1 MSNVAHSKITHLYEA
16 AETGGKREAILNAAL
31 ELFTERGFHGTAMP
45 LVAELAGVGAGT
57 IYRYFASK
65 EALVNVLYQYWNE
78 FQLVTITRDVP
89 GDIPLRDQ
97 FHIYWKRLVDFAR
110 DYPVAFA
117 FLELHYHAPYLDEK
131 SRAIEEQGHTALVG
145 FFEECLR
152 QRVARKASA
161 EVLAS
166 IVWGAYVSLIRAARN
181 GRFEITQDVI
191 DQSEQCC
198 WDAIKR

>member
-1 MSNVAHSKITHLYEA
+1 MSNVVHSKVTHLYESG
-16 AETGGKREAILNAAL
+16 ETGGKREAILNAAL
-31 ELFTERGFHGTAMP
+31 ELFTERGFHGTTMP

-89 GDIPLRDQ
+89 CDIPLRDQ
-97 FHIYWKRLVDFAR
+97 FHIYWQRLVDFAK
-110 DYPVAFA
+110 DYPTAFA

-131 SRAIEEQGHTALVG
+131 SRAIEDRGHNALVG

-152 QRVARKASA
+152 QKIAREASA
-161 EVLAS
+161 EILAS
-166 IVWGAYVSLIRAARN
+166 IVWGAYVGLIRASRN
-181 GRFEITQDVI
+181 GRFEITPEVI
-191 DQSEQCC
+191 EQSENSC
-198 WDAIKR
+198 WDAIRR